1 MDNILSIR
9 NGIMN
14 RARNRRKS
22 SKFSQV
28 ELAQRSGVSLGSVKR
43 FEKTGEISLTSLL
56 KIAIALESEEDFS
69 NLFSRRSYRS
79 LEEVI
84 NEANYTRK

>member
-9 NGIMN
+9 NGIMD

-22 SKFSQV
+22 LKFSQV
-28 ELAQRSGVSLGSVKR
+28 ELAQRSGVSFGSIKR
-43 FEKTGEISLTSLL
+43 FEKTGEISLTSLI
-56 KIAIALESEEDFS
+56 KIAIALESEEDFN
-69 NLFSRRSYRS
+69 NLFSRKSYQS

-84 NEANYTRK
+84 NETN

>member
-9 NGIMN
+9 NDIMD

-22 SKFSQV
+22 LKFSQV
-28 ELAQRSGVSLGSVKR
+28 ELAQRSGVSFGSIKR
-43 FEKTGEISLTSLL
+43 FEKTGEISLTSLI
-56 KIAIALESEEDFS
+56 KIAIALESEEDFN
-69 NLFSRRSYRS
+69 NLFSRKSYQS

-84 NEANYTRK
+84 NEAN

>member
-9 NGIMN
+9 NGIMD

-22 SKFSQV
+22 LKFSQV
-28 ELAQRSGVSLGSVKR
+28 ELAQRSGVSFGSIKR
-43 FEKTGEISLTSLL
+43 FEKTGEISLTSLI
-56 KIAIALESEEDFS
+56 KIAIALENEEDFN
-69 NLFSRRSYRS
+69 NLFSRKNYQS

-84 NEANYTRK
+84 NEAN

>member
-22 SKFSQV
+22 LKFSQI
-28 ELAQRSGVSLGSVKR
+28 ELAQRSGVSFGSIKR
-43 FEKTGEISLTSLL
+43 FEKTGEISLTSLI
-56 KIAIALESEEDFS
+56 KIAIALESEEDFN
-69 NLFSRRSYRS
+69 NLFSRKSYQS

-84 NEANYTRK
+84 NEAN